1 MHDVLI
7 YYYNEYNMSNFIDN
21 IINNYHFADKKMSC
35 IYLNKDYYI

>member
-7 YYYNEYNMSNFIDN
+7 YYYNEYMSNFKDN